1 MVTLLLVRTLE
12 VVTVK
17 VAEVAPAG
25 TITLDDT
32 VATFDLLL
40 ESVTVVPFDGAGP
53 LRVTVPVDG
62 LPPTTVDGF
71 KLNETS

>member
-25 TITLDDT
+25 TITLDGT